1 MKSDSDNF
9 RDAAIHDVIKI
20 IRGKK
25 KEILIYEPALKASD
39 YDGVKVTSNLKQFKK
54 ECSIIVA
61 NRMTPELED
70 VREKVYTRDL
80 FSRD

>member
-9 RDAAIHDVIKI
+9 RDAAIHDI
-20 IRGKK
+20 IDILKEHRKK
-25 KEILIYEPALKASD
+25 VLIYEPTLGDSKFN
-39 YDGVKVTSNLKQFKK
+39 GVDVVNNLKQFKN
-54 ECSIIVA
+54 ECSIILA

-70 VREKVYTRDL
+70 VRDKIYTRDL